1 MQYYTVVADSYEQ
14 AVEKA
19 REQYGDGVRIHSR
32 RDYMTGGGLFSRRR
46 MQCEIVC
53 YISEGAGQRTS
64 RHASDRDI
72 SEFEKEART
81 PDPETLSPEERLNT
95 EIYREKPV
103 NAEALAMLEKNHITD
118 PLRSKI
124 LEDFPGDG
132 DTAMILAQ
140 RLISTVRI
148 DYERQV
154 HPKHFAVF
162 VGPTGSGKT
171 TTIAKAAYIYSR
183 MDLSVGIITLD
194 TYRTGAFE
202 QITAFGNAL
211 SVPVIAAGAED
222 ELIRAAERFSWK
234 DLILIDTMGFSPRDK
249 ELNLRLHGMLSMLDR
264 DRTDC
269 ILTVAASMKEE
280 DVMEQYASYSE
291 FSPSSLAVTKID
303 ETETIG
309 NILSFACKTELPL
322 LFLTD
327 GQKVPDDIEK
337 ASVTMILEHMK
348 DIGLDMKRFRAQ
360 ISL

>member
-1 MQYYTVVADSYEQ
+1 
-14 AVEKA
+14 
-19 REQYGDGVRIHSR
+19 
-32 RDYMTGGGLFSRRR
+32 
-46 MQCEIVC
+46 
-53 YISEGAGQRTS
+53 
-64 RHASDRDI
+64 
-72 SEFEKEART
+72 
-81 PDPETLSPEERLNT
+81 
-95 EIYREKPV
+95 
-103 NAEALAMLEKNHITD
+103 
-118 PLRSKI
+118 
-124 LEDFPGDG
+124 
-132 DTAMILAQ
+132 
-140 RLISTVRI
+140 
-148 DYERQV
+148 
-154 HPKHFAVF
+154 
-162 VGPTGSGKT
+162 
-171 TTIAKAAYIYSR
+171 

-337 ASVTMILEHMK
+337 ASGTMILEHMK